1 MVEWVMIFGIG
12 FLVACV
18 CLLMLAPA
26 FHERA
31 VRLTTRRVLATMP
44 MTIAEAQVEID
55 RLRAEFAMAN
65 RRLALCVDNLNTRLA
80 CQLAETGKKAVE
92 VHNLKVELDEKN
104 TLIAGLQEERP
115 APTPSPGVTLL
126 DLAFARTLGRRGTK
140 PIAGGP
146 WLQRVIG
153 REPRKTKLA

>member
-44 MTIAEAQVEID
+44 ITIAEAQAEVD
-55 RLRAEFAMAN
+55 RLRAEFAVAN
-65 RRLALCVDNLNTRLA
+65 RRLEVCIDNLNTRLA
-80 CQLAETGKKAVE
+80 CQYAETGKKAAE

-104 TLIAGLQEERP
+104 ALIAALQGRP
-115 APTPSPGVTLL
+115 SEAVLEYVTLL
-126 DLAFARTLGRRGTK
+126 DLALARKRRQEALLF
-140 PIAGGP
+140 PVRSL
-146 WLQRVIG
+146 LQRMTG
-153 REPRKTKLA
+153 REPAKAKVA